1 MNHPPRTRTL
11 LILSFITTLLILLQV
26 IVLTLGA

>member
-1 MNHPPRTRTL
+1 MNAHPRTRKL